1 MNQSDSDITLHST
14 NTANKQPHSKSEH
27 ILERLCKLYF
37 DIPLGNCGYV
47 LAAIAAIE
55 DIEEILYKQD
65 E

>member
-14 NTANKQPHSKSEH
+14 DTANKQPHSKSEQ
-27 ILERLCKLYF
+27 ILERLRKLYF
-37 DIPLGNCGYV
+37 DIPLENCGYV
-47 LAAIAAIE
+47 LAAIE